1 MDQYNRPQFPKRV
14 VITAGMP
21 YGNKAL
27 HFGHIGGVFIQ
38 ADTLARFMRDR
49 IGKENVIFVS
59 GTDCYGSPIVE
70 YHRQKQASGDFEGSL
85 EDFVLYNHKDQKRV
99 LDAYHISP
107 NLYGTSGFFRSGEI
121 HREMSHEIF
130 MDLYKKGYVRQMGG
144 LQFVDET
151 ITQAD
156 ILENADTEVHAETA
170 GRGVLLNGRQVQG
183 RCPIQ
188 GCASEVGYADECA
201 LGHQYAPQ
209 DLIAPKSTLSGSVP
223 KLVEIKNWYFDL
235 PACKPYLEAWLN
247 QAEAQGDKVYSNA
260 SMIATAREFLAPPV
274 LHVMDKERE
283 AFDALAVELP
293 SHTIT
298 EGRGKSFVVEF
309 ACLEDREKAAEV
321 LNAQQLRFRAGKTL
335 VPFRL
340 SGNVAWGVPVPE
352 LEGLKGETFW
362 VWPESLWAP
371 ISFTKTVLEGDA
383 ERAKA
388 GDSPEAIFADA
399 PDWKDWWASP
409 DASVYQIIGEDN
421 VYFYGP
427 AEMAIFLATQGEN
440 PVVPSPRGEL
450 GTPNLVV
457 NHHLLFLDKKAS
469 SSGKVRPPMA
479 GELLDYY
486 TPDQLR
492 AHFFSLGLQNR
503 SVSFRPKPLNPVA
516 NEREGDPVLK
526 EGNLLANVAN
536 RAIRTCFYTAQKYTD
551 NTMPDAPVDADII
564 REAREALFA
573 FEQAMS
579 TCAFHTAFQVVDNY
593 IRSINKYWS
602 AAIREITNAEHPEAK
617 EQELVSVLLRNTL
630 EMLRAMLVMLH
641 PIAPE
646 GCAKAQ
652 EYFGFDDSFWNWEH
666 IEKDFSA
673 FVPAGTAFK
682 FLEPRI
688 DFFEKHPSQYR

>member
-1 MDQYNRPQFPKRV
+1 MDNTEKRAAFPKRV

-49 IGKENVIFVS
+49 IGEENVIFVS

-70 YHRQKQASGDFEGSL
+70 YHRQRQASGEFEGSL

-99 LDAYHISP
+99 LDAYDISP

-121 HREMSHEIF
+121 HHEMSHEIF

-144 LQFVDET
+144 LQFIDET

-156 ILENADTEVHAETA
+156 ILENADTEVSAETA
-170 GRGVLLNGRQVQG
+170 QRGVLLNGRQVQG

-209 DLIAPKSTLSGSVP
+209 DLIAPKSTLSGTTP

-235 PACKPYLEAWLN
+235 PACKPYLEAWLDKAD
-247 QAEAQGDKVYSNA
+247 AEADKVYSNK
-260 SMIATAREFLAPPV
+260 SMIATAREFLAEPV
-274 LHVMDKERE
+274 LHVLDKERE
-283 AFDALAVELP
+283 AFDALASELP
-293 SHTIT
+293 KHEIS
-298 EGRGKSFVVEF
+298 EGKGKSFVVVF
-309 ACLEDREKAAEV
+309 DCLEDREKAVEKLAA
-321 LNAQQLRFRAGKTL
+321 AQIRYRAGKTL

-352 LEGLKGETFW
+352 LDGLKGETFW

-371 ISFTKTVLEGDA
+371 ISFTKTVLEHGDG
-383 ERAKA
+383 RVAK
-388 GDSPEAIFADA
+388 G
-399 PDWKDWWASP
+399 DWKDWWASP

-427 AEMAIFLATQGEN
+427 AEMALFLATQGDN
-440 PVVPSPRGEL
+440 PVVPPPVGEL
-450 GTPNLVV
+450 GIPNLVV

-486 TPDQLR
+486 TSDQLR

-536 RAIRTCFYTAQKYTD
+536 RAIRTCFYTAQKYT
-551 NTMPDAPVDADII
+551 NNCMPGGEVDEAII
-564 REAREALFA
+564 QEGREALFA
-573 FEQAMS
+573 FEREMS
-579 TCAFHTAFQVVDNY
+579 TCAFHSAFQVVDNY
-593 IRSINKYWS
+593 IRNINKYWS
-602 AAIREITNAEHPEAK
+602 AAIREITNADEGEVV
-617 EQELVSVLLRNTL
+617 ETERVSALLRNTL
-630 EMLRAMLVMLH
+630 EMVRYMLIMLH
-641 PIAPE
+641 PIAPK
-646 GCAKAQ
+646 GTAKAA
-652 EYFGFDDSFWNWEH
+652 EYFCLDDSFWSWAH
-666 IEKDFSA
+666 IDKLFSDFVA
-673 FVPAGTAFK
+673 EGTEFK
-682 FLEPRI
+682 FLEPRV
-688 DFFEKHPSQYR
+688 DFYEKHPSQYN